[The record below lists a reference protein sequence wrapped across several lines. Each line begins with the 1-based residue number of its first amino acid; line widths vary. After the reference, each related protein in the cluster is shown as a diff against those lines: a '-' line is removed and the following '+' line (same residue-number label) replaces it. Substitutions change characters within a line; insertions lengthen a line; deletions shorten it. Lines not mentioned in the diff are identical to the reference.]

1 MTALHGMTT
10 EVGHIW
16 IDNDYY
22 YQPYSDNE
30 PYFVGYSD
38 LDDDTLPPEGIEYAA
53 VRTKE
58 EADAIT
64 NYLIQQAEAYN
75 NSLLKGV
82 YTFTDWLDFVKVQID
97 FEKK

>member
-1 MTALHGMTT
+1 MIASHSTTT

-38 LDDDTLPPEGIEYAA
+38 MDDDTIPPEGIEYAA
-53 VRTKE
+53 CTTKE
-58 EADAIT
+58 EADQIA
-64 NYLIQQAEAYN
+64 NYLIDQAEKYN
-75 NSLLKGV
+75 RSMLKEL
-82 YTFTDWLDFVKVQID
+82 YSFTEYLDMQKEIAP
-97 FEKK
+97 